1 MSKIINSIK
10 GFFGNFWGF
19 LKKHRAIS
27 ISIGVVL
34 LIVVVFVFVRSHAKT
49 QSTFQTQALA
59 RGDLTAT
66 IGATGTVRANQ
77 SAVLL
82 WQTTG
87 TVDQVNVKV
96 GDQV

>member
-1 MSKIINSIK
+1 MSKIVNSIK
-10 GFFGNFWGF
+10 GFL
-19 LKKHRAIS
+19 LKKHRRLS

-34 LIVVVFVFVRSHAKT
+34 LIVVVFVFVRSRAKT

-77 SAVLL
+77 SAVLAMADNRNRGSGQCEG
-82 WQTTG
+82 WRSS
-87 TVDQVNVKV
+87 
-96 GDQV
+96 